1 MKRATL
7 KPPVQPFILGGEGS
21 KRGQFTKVF
30 GGASPEDIA
39 KRIAKEAQENL
50 EGLDV
55 VTVGPMR
62 TGESGLIELYAVV
75 PKNGRATGSRTRC
88 DAVYKGLPRNP

>member
-7 KPPVQPFILGGEGS
+7 KPPVQPFIFILAGERS
-21 KRGQFTKVF
+21 KRGQFT
-30 GGASPEDIA
+30 PEDIA

-55 VTVGPMR
+55 VSVGPMR

-75 PKNGRATGSRTRC
+75 PKNGRATSSRTRC
-88 DAVYKGLPRNP
+88 DAVYRGLPRNP